1 MSRKSPISILLMLA
15 LVALLMAGCQPEKTE
30 AVRPVKI
37 ADGEIDPAEWGK
49 AYPVHYDLWKMTE
62 EPLPAGKS
70 RYRKGWDADGINYDK
85 LSQYP
90 FLALL
95 FNGWG
100 FGVAY
105 YEPRG
110 HAYMVRDQLEID
122 SSRLGSGGVCLTC
135 KTPYAAKLEKEMGVD
150 YYMKPFKEVLGQI
163 PEKHR
168 ELGVACVDCH
178 DSQSMALKLSREFTL
193 GKALDVI
200 GVDRSKLTTQE
211 MRTLVCAQC
220 HVTYAIP
227 KNEDKKSVGIY
238 FPWQGSK
245 MGNITIENIIAQFR
259 NDPTVREWKQSVTG
273 FRLPFI
279 RHPEFELYSNS
290 SVHWMAG
297 ASCTDCHMP
306 YTKVGSVKVSDHRV
320 ASPLKSDL
328 KACQQC
334 HAEGP
339 EWLRQR
345 VYDIQDRTVSMKI
358 RAGYANATVAK
369 LFEITHKAQEGGTVI
384 DQALYDQAKEFY
396 FDSFFRL
403 IFIGAENSMGFHN
416 PPEAARVLSDST
428 AFATKAE
435 GLLRQALTKANV
447 ELPVEIDLELEK
459 YLNDRGETKVQFMPE
474 QVVADPFGNQVRFN
488 SKSMPAGVQTE
499 SPASRTQPAE

>member
-1 MSRKSPISILLMLA
+1 MFRKFPIAVLLMPALA
-15 LVALLMAGCQPEKTE
+15 ALLLAGCQPEKTE

-37 ADGEIDPAEWGK
+37 AEGEMDPAEWGK

-62 EPLPAGKS
+62 EPQPAGKS
-70 RYRKGWDADGINYDK
+70 KYKKGWDADGITYDK

-90 FLALL
+90 YMALL

-100 FGVAY
+100 FGIEFN
-105 YEPRG
+105 EPRG
-110 HAYMVRDQLEID
+110 HAYMIRDQLKID
-122 SSRLGSGGVCLTC
+122 ESRLGSGGVCLTC
-135 KTPYAAKLEKEMGVD
+135 KTPYAPKLEEEMGVN
-150 YYMKPFKEVLGQI
+150 YYMKPYKEVLAEV

-178 DSQSMALKLSREFTL
+178 DSQTMKLKLSREFTL
-193 GKALDVI
+193 GKALNVM
-200 GVDRSKLTTQE
+200 GVDRSKLTTQQ

-227 KNEDKKSVGIY
+227 KNDNKKSVGLY

-245 MGNITIENIIAQFR
+245 LGNISIENIIAQFR
-259 NDPTVREWKQSVTG
+259 NDPTVLEWKQTVTG

-290 SVHWMAG
+290 SVHWVAG

-369 LFEITHKAQEGGTVI
+369 LFELTHKAQEGGTVV

-416 PPEAARVLSDST
+416 PQEAARVLSDST

-435 GLLRQALTKANV
+435 GLLRQALVKAGV
-447 ELPVEIDLELEK
+447 ELPVEIDLELDK
-459 YLNDRGETKVQFMPE
+459 YLNDRGETKVQFKPE
-474 QVVADPFGNQVRFN
+474 QMVEDPFGNQVRFN
-488 SKSMPAGVQTE
+488 SKSLPVKVTTE
-499 SPASRTQPAE
+499 SPTSRTQQAE